1 VPADVQ
7 AERRRA
13 NPLNL
18 IRVMPAEEVEMH
30 APRSEIV
37 EGSAELMT
45 RVREHRPHVHCITN
59 TVAQT
64 FTANM
69 LLALG
74 AIPSMTTAPDEIAPF
89 VARADALVINLGTL
103 DRERREA
110 CEIAIVK
117 ASAVAAPWVLDPVF
131 VDRSEARAAFASTL
145 IGLHPHAIRLN
156 FAEFATLAG
165 ADRDTT
171 RFARDHRTV
180 IGLTGTTDVVD
191 DGRRRAM
198 ISNGDALM
206 SQVTAMG
213 CAASAI
219 VAACL
224 AIDRDAANANPW
236 RATGAGLVIL
246 GVAGEVAAARARG
259 PGSFAVE
266 IIDAIH
272 RLDRTT
278 LISRASVT

>member
-1 VPADVQ
+1 
-7 AERRRA
+7 
-13 NPLNL
+13 
-18 IRVMPAEEVEMH
+18 MH
-30 APRSEIV
+30 APQSEIIAA
-37 EGSAELMT
+37 SAELIT
-45 RVREHRPHVHCITN
+45 HVRERRPRVHCITN
-59 TVAQT
+59 TVAQA

-74 AIPSMTTAPDEIAPF
+74 AIPSMTTSPEEVAPF
-89 VARADALVINLGTL
+89 VERADALVINLGTL

-110 CEIAIVK
+110 CEIAIAK
-117 ASAVAAPWVLDPVF
+117 AGAVAAPWVLDPVF
-131 VDRSEARAAFASTL
+131 VDRSETRAAFASTL
-145 IGLHPHAIRLN
+145 VGRHPQAIRLN
-156 FAEFATLAG
+156 DAEFATLAG
-165 ADRDTT
+165 ADRDMA
-171 RFARDHRTV
+171 RFALNHRTV
-180 IGLTGTTDVVD
+180 IGLTGATDVVD
-191 DGRRRAM
+191 DGRRRVM

-206 SQVTAMG
+206 SKVTAMG

-224 AIDRDAANANPW
+224 ALDRDAANANPW

-246 GVAGEVAAARARG
+246 GVAGEVAAAHARG

-278 LISRASVT
+278 LISRARVT